1 MRSFINKVDNFCYR
15 HPRFGVPNLMLYIV
29 IGSALVWIF
38 SMMDTSGLFLSYLT
52 FSPYYILH
60 GQVWRL
66 VTFVLVPTS
75 SGIWLLIWLY
85 FYYFI
90 GSSLEKEWGSGQ
102 FTIYY
107 LSGMLFTVVFGF
119 IVFFLTGISYSISS
133 QYINL
138 SMFFAFATLYPDTR
152 VLLFFFI
159 PIKIKWLAYLDAALF
174 ALEVFTGSLP
184 MNLLPL
190 VALVNYFLFYGS
202 WLFDLFG
209 AERTKQRKNSARFKS
224 EVHKIEHDRA
234 SRSYNRK
241 CEVCGKTDTDYP
253 DLEFRYCS
261 RCSGYHCYC
270 MEHIN
275 NHIHVK
281 E

>member
-1 MRSFINKVDNFCYR
+1 MRSFINKVDSFCYR

-119 IVFFLTGISYSISS
+119 IVFFLTGISYSITS

-190 VALVNYFLFYGS
+190 VALVNYFLFCGS